1 MAKKYYFISDL
12 HIGGDGPLNECEF
25 EPELIIFLK
34 KLEKERDVE
43 LIIVGDTFGFWEI
56 SKLENSNK
64 LKYVL
69 NTHKK
74 LFNQFKKT
82 GAKIKI
88 TIIPGNHDHEL
99 VCNKKYKFLLKKYNI
114 NLESKQYIIRSVA
127 GKKIWIE
134 HGSQQDE
141 PTSFI
146 PFDDKNYKPLG
157 FHVAQKLLI
166 GAGKSSEVAKRP
178 WIKDVES
185 VTPDEAVPHWL
196 FSNYF
201 YKEMSP
207 LLRYFLLPFILM
219 LTLSFLILLFLVLQ
233 QFGVFP
239 GVSIYGPILKLGLV
253 GRAIMVIITIDIIL
267 IIFLLLISVPLYL
280 LIRDFKKALIRY
292 HVIGDEGVKRNK
304 YNTVIDYTR
313 KLFKKNGVDIFVT
326 AHTHNVSLEKIGKK
340 VLINTGT
347 WLKRMRRIKN
357 RFKYLPDIYYP
368 SYELSYFKIYA
379 HKNKVAIEYCKM
391 PKKIKDLMLTPL
403 ERSLIVL
410 RSKNVKPTKIPDITY
425 V

>member
-25 EPELIIFLK
+25 EAELITFLK
-34 KLEKERDVE
+34 GLEKENDVE
-43 LIIVGDTFGFWEI
+43 LIIVGDAFDFWEI
-56 SKLENSNK
+56 SKFNGIDK
-64 LKYVL
+64 LNFII

-82 GAKIKI
+82 GTKIKI

-99 VCNKKYKFLLKKYNI
+99 ICNVKFKTELKKYNI
-114 NLESKQYIIRSVA
+114 ILETKQYITRVVA

-134 HGSQQDE
+134 HGNQQDE
-141 PTSFI
+141 PTEFV
-146 PFDDKNYKPLG
+146 PFEDKNYKPFG
-157 FHVAQKLLI
+157 FYLSQKLLI
-166 GAGKSSEVAKRP
+166 GAGKTSEVARHS

-185 VTPDEAVPHWL
+185 VTPEEAVPHWL

-219 LTLSFLILLFLVLQ
+219 LTLSFLILVFLVLQ

-239 GVSIYGPILKLGLV
+239 GVSIYGPILKLGIV
-253 GRAIMVIITIDIIL
+253 GRAIVTVITIDIIL
-267 IIFLLLISVPLYL
+267 IVFLLLISIPLYL
-280 LIRDFKKALIRY
+280 LVRDFKKALIRY
-292 HVIGDEGVKRNK
+292 HVIGDEGVKRHK
-304 YNTVIDYTR
+304 YNTVIDYVKRT
-313 KLFKKNGVDIFVT
+313 FKKNKVDIFVT
-326 AHTHNVSLEKIGKK
+326 AHTHNVSIEKLGKK
-340 VLINTGT
+340 ILINTGT
-347 WLKRMRRIKN
+347 WIKRMKRIRN

-379 HKNKVAIEYCKM
+379 KNNKAFIEYHKI
-391 PKKIKDLMLTPL
+391 PKKVDDPKLTSL
-403 ERSLIVL
+403 ERSLIIL
-410 RSKNVKPTKIPDITY
+410 RNKKVKPVRIPEITS